1 MIQESHKNIEDMI
14 LSTQGRTHAVNVV
27 TPDTEKGS
35 GVQQVSTSV
44 VFTKRSVISVAY
56 ATRRKINII
65 TRRPM
70 AHPRH
75 IN

>member
-1 MIQESHKNIEDMI
+1 MI
-14 LSTQGRTHAVNVV
+14 LSAQDRTHVVNVV

-35 GVQQVSTSV
+35 GIQQVSTSV
-44 VFTKRSVISVAY
+44 VFAKGLIILVAC

-70 AHPRH
+70 VHPRH

>member
-1 MIQESHKNIEDMI
+1 MKQESHKKIEDMI
-14 LSTQGRTHAVNVV
+14 LSAQDRTHAVNVM

-35 GVQQVSTSV
+35 DAQQVSTSV
-44 VFTKRSVISVAY
+44 IFAKRLVISVAC

-70 AHPRH
+70 VHPRH
-75 IN
+75 IK